1 LTNAYGRD
9 ILQKSTIVR
18 GKKLKKI
25 LTSFT
30 DSLAELKNIRSLT
43 GLSMLLA
50 LDLVLNLAASIQ
62 ITESLRLSFSFIA
75 AGLMGMLYGPACA
88 GLACGIVDILQ
99 LFIKPTGPYFPG
111 FTLSAVLTGI
121 IFGLFLYK
129 NQCTLKRIIISKALI
144 NVLIHLL
151 LNSVWITVLYGKAFW
166 ANIPGRVI
174 KNVGMLPVE
183 ILILWIVLPAIVK
196 ILKAQGKH

>member
-1 LTNAYGRD
+1 M
-9 ILQKSTIVR
+9 
-18 GKKLKKI
+18 KKI
-25 LTSFT
+25 LTSFSA
-30 DSLAELKNIRSLT
+30 SLAELKNIRSLT

-50 LDLVLNLAASIQ
+50 LDLVLNLVASIQ

-75 AGLMGMLYGPACA
+75 AALMGMLYGPTLA

-129 NQCTLKRIIISKALI
+129 NQCSLKRIIISKALI
-144 NVLIHLL
+144 NVFIHLL
-151 LNSVWITVLYGKAFW
+151 LNSLWITILYGKAFW
-166 ANIPGRVI
+166 ANIPGRVV

-183 ILILWIVLPAIVK
+183 IIILMIVLPAVVK
-196 ILKAQGKH
+196 ILKTQKH